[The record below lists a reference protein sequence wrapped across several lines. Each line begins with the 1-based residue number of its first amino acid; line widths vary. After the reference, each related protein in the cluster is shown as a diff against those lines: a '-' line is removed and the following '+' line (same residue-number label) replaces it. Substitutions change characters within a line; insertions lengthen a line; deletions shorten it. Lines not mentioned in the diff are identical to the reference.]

1 MAFGLTLIILGVLGV
16 VGGIW
21 LALDKRAASIVGG
34 VVIALLSLAPI
45 LVGAA
50 FLGHVPLTVRAQEH
64 RLTRRP
70 AWDSQRSRTS
80 GIEGAT
86 PWCA

>member
-1 MAFGLTLIILGVLGV
+1 MAFGLTLIILGALGV

-50 FLGHVPLTVRAQEH
+50 FL
-64 RLTRRP
+64 
-70 AWDSQRSRTS
+70 AWDTSR
-80 GIEGAT
+80 
-86 PWCA
+86 

>member
-1 MAFGLTLIILGVLGV
+1 MAFGLTLIILGALGV

-21 LALDKRAASIVGG
+21 LALDKRTASIVGG

-50 FLGHVPLTVRAQEH
+50 FL
-64 RLTRRP
+64 
-70 AWDSQRSRTS
+70 AWDTSR
-80 GIEGAT
+80 
-86 PWCA
+86 